1 MTVINEKVMNHA
13 VTTSNG
19 VEMFLKNLTKKNPH
33 EPEFL
38 QAAHDVAN
46 SIVPFIESNPKY
58 KKFKILERIGC
69 NCLSLDS
76 GKR

>member
-33 EPEFL
+33 EPEFF
-38 QAAHDVAN
+38 A
-46 SIVPFIESNPKY
+46 
-58 KKFKILERIGC
+58 GC
-69 NCLSLDS
+69 S
-76 GKR
+76 